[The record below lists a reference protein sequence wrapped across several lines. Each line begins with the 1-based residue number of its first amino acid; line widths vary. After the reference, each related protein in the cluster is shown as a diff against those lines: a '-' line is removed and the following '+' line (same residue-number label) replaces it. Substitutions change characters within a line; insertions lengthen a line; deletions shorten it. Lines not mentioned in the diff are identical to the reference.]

1 VPLAS
6 AGRHQRE
13 DCVDAEDEHAGDGGV
28 GEVVVCGGHDRQQRD
43 RRVQQRQ
50 VTPARPLDA
59 DEHHCDQQC
68 PSEVQRRHRR
78 ELIGD
83 RRIGV
88 LAVDAGAIGLERV
101 DETVLVEHPR
111 RSQRIEHVD
120 DECDQRHRDEPV
132 AEPRVEVAV
141 AEDDPT
147 DECEAQREV
156 DEDVVVVE
164 ELDQPVEPHRDVLDA
179 VLAEDVQ
186 RLFDVD
192 DAAGIGERRVGVVA
206 SQVADLLVAEEGGD
220 DDDDLADGEPGAGG
234 EAGGTWHRH
243 VQIVERAT

>member
-1 VPLAS
+1 MPLAS
-6 AGRHQRE
+6 AGRGECE

-28 GEVVVCGGHDRQQRD
+28 GEVVVCGGDDRQQRD

-50 VTPARPLDA
+50 VTPARALDA
-59 DEHHCDQQC
+59 DEHQCDQQR
-68 PSEVQRRHRR
+68 PPEVQGRHRR
-78 ELIGD
+78 ELVGD
-83 RRIGV
+83 RGVGV
-88 LAVDAGAIGLERV
+88 LAVDAWPVGLERV

-111 RSQRIEHVD
+111 RCQRIEHMD
-120 DECDQRHRDEPV
+120 DERDQRHRHEPV
-132 AEPRVEVAV
+132 AEPGVQVAV
-141 AEDDPT
+141 AEHDPS
-147 DECEAQREV
+147 DEREAQREV

-164 ELDQPVEPHRDVLDA
+164 ELDQPVEPHREMLDA

-192 DAAGIGERRVGVVA
+192 HAAGVGERRVGVVA
-206 SQVADLLVAEEGGD
+206 SQVADLLVAEEGSD

-243 VQIVERAT
+243 VQIVERAA